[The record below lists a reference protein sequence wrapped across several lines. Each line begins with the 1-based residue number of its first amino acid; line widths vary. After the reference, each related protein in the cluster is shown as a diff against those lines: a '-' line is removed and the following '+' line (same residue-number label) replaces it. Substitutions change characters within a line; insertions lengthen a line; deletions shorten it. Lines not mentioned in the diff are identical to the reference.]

1 MPPSVGSV
9 LAALGA
15 LSFISVIVFY
25 PDATPREAYKSAGS
39 VAAGVLA
46 TFGLVITVFSL
57 LRWRTSLPTWAVLT
71 AATGMF
77 FTAANAWYFSTAI
90 NAAVNVTTDSRFEDL
105 GDSPWFFAT
114 LAPKMALC
122 LVGFVGLAVA
132 GWRQRSIPRSA
143 AVLLALAGLAS
154 AAFPAFP
161 PGVLLSSVAFYLI
174 AGSERRTGQ
183 AHESPHA
190 SVTPARA
197 GR

>member
-1 MPPSVGSV
+1 MSTSFRTQDSGVHMPLSVGSV
-9 LAALGA
+9 IAALGA
-15 LSFISVIVFY
+15 LSFISVIIFY

-46 TFGLVITVFSL
+46 TFGLVAMVFSL
-57 LRWRTSLPTWAVLT
+57 LRWRTSLPTWAILT

-114 LAPKMALC
+114 LAPKMVLC
-122 LVGFVGLAVA
+122 LVGFVALGIA
-132 GWRQRSIPRSA
+132 GWRQPSIPRSA
-143 AVLLALAGLAS
+143 AVLLVLAGVAS

-161 PGVLLSSVAFYLI
+161 AYCSLRSRS
-174 AGSERRTGQ
+174 T
-183 AHESPHA
+183 
-190 SVTPARA
+190 
-197 GR
+197 

>member
-1 MPPSVGSV
+1 MSTTFRTQDNGLQMPLSAGSV

-15 LSFISVIVFY
+15 ISFISVIIFY

-46 TFGLVITVFSL
+46 TCGLVIMVFSL
-57 LRWRTSLPTWAVLT
+57 VRWRTSLPAWAVLT

-90 NAAVNVTTDSRFEDL
+90 NAAVSVTTDALFEDL

-114 LAPKMALC
+114 LAPKMGLC

-132 GWRQRSIPRSA
+132 GWRQHSIPRSA
-143 AVLLALAGLAS
+143 AVLLALAGMAS

-161 PGVLLSSVAFYLI
+161 PGVLLASIAFYLI
-174 AGSERRTGQ
+174 AGSARTD
-183 AHESPHA
+183 
-190 SVTPARA
+190 
-197 GR
+197 GRST